1 MQQII
6 ENWSIV
12 IFIIGALVAL
22 GGILFELRSIARWRV
37 KVDGQLNPDNIKDRF
52 ITAGFC
58 ESCQTKCQTQTS
70 EHFAEIKEILSKID
84 DRREENMRT
93 LGEMACSISSMAG
106 ALSGLQK
113 KME

>member
-12 IFIIGALVAL
+12 IFIIAALVAL
-22 GGILFELRSIARWRV
+22 GGILAELRSIARWRIGV
-37 KVDGQLNPDNIKDRF
+37 NEQLNPKDINDRF
-52 ITAGFC
+52 ITASFC
-58 ESCQTKCQTQTS
+58 ATCQTKCQKQTES
-70 EHFAEIKEILSKID
+70 HFAEIKDILAKID

-106 ALSGLQK
+106 AMTEMQK
-113 KME
+113 KMK